1 MPVSAMSEMAPS
13 KRRVLSTIF
22 AGSAADCIEA
32 AKAIVAG
39 KITVKNKVLA
49 EVGVDKSSEKWP
61 RIAAI
66 YALGF
71 VGDSRSTPKL
81 RKILA
86 DETDDAAVR
95 AHAAEALGNI
105 GDRAVVGLLRDILR
119 HEPTPELRESCAYAL
134 DELGT

>member
-1 MPVSAMSEMAPS
+1 MAKSIVGGKTTVSN
-13 KRRVLSTIF
+13 
-22 AGSAADCIEA
+22 
-32 AKAIVAG
+32 
-39 KITVKNKVLA
+39 KILG
-49 EVGVDKSSEKWP
+49 EVGLDKSAGTWP

-105 GDRAVVGLLRDILR
+105 GDRAVVGLLRDILG
-119 HEPTPELRESCAYAL
+119 HQPPPELRESCTYAL
-134 DELGT
+134 DELDT

>member
-1 MPVSAMSEMAPS
+1 MAPS

-39 KITVKNKVLA
+39 KITVKTKVLA

-71 VGDSRSTPKL
+71 IGDSRSTPKL
-81 RKILA
+81 RILA

-105 GDRAVVGLLRDILR
+105 GDRAVVGLLRDILG

>member
-1 MPVSAMSEMAPS
+1 MSEMKPS

-39 KITVKNKVLA
+39 KITVKNQVLA
-49 EVGVDKSSEKWP
+49 EIGVDKSSEKWP

-71 VGDSRSTPKL
+71 IGDSRSTPKL

-86 DETDDAAVR
+86 DETDDPAVR
-95 AHAAEALGNI
+95 AHAAEALGNM
-105 GDRAVVGLLRDILR
+105 GDRAVVGLLRDILG

-134 DELGT
+134 DELGA

>member
-1 MPVSAMSEMAPS
+1 MPVSAMTEKTPS
-13 KRRVLSTIF
+13 KQQVLSTILG
-22 AGSAADCIEA
+22 GSAADCIEA
-32 AKAIVAG
+32 AKAIIGG
-39 KITVKNKVLA
+39 KITIKNKVLA
-49 EVGVDKSSEKWP
+49 EISLGKSSGKWP

-71 VGDSRSTPKL
+71 VGDNGSTAKL

-105 GDRAVVGLLRDILR
+105 GDRAVVGLLRDILG
-119 HEPTPELRESCAYAL
+119 HEPAPELRESCTYAL
-134 DELGT
+134 DELGA